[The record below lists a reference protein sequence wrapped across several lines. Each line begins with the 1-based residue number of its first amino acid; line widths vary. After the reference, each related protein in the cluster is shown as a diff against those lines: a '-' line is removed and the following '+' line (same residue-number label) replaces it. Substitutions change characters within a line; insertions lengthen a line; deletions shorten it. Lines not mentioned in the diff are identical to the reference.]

1 MARGLVRRVHVTDEQ
16 GRAHVFGPGSAVPD
30 WAAEKIT
37 NPKAWGRTP
46 DNVATG
52 PDSGNVETSTEPDV
66 PVEPPPVHGPGA
78 SRAKWA
84 AYVAAHRPDVTVTDE
99 MTQRD
104 IVAACAE
111 GTED

>member
-16 GRAHVFGPGSAVPD
+16 GRTHVFGPGSAVPE

-37 NPKAWGRTP
+37 NPKAW
-46 DNVATG
+46 N
-52 PDSGNVETSTEPDV
+52 SEPV
-66 PVEPPPVHGPGA
+66 PMDDPGVPAEPPPVHGPGA